1 MLEDLE
7 IGRQRIG
14 VHGLEK
20 VASRQGKLGAQSTI
34 QHDKTIAR
42 IEVEKKKHGK
52 KWSVNKK

>member
-1 MLEDLE
+1 ME
-7 IGRQRIG
+7 IARQGIG